1 MTYYKSESAVAG
13 ANQQKLIIEAWTTP
27 DVNAINWDTD
37 NVSIQVKAT
46 TYQSLYSGDNQTLN
60 RTGNWSGSTTYYMP
74 ASANTTINIFEAT
87 YNVTPQTSGAVTVN
101 YGGNI
106 TGHYGGAN
114 FSANVQIVIAQKP
127 FGTSQVSLSSTN
139 FDMGTTVTINTN
151 RLNTSFTHTI
161 KYSYNGATGTI
172 ATGVGDSTTWNSPIA
187 TLAPRIPNATS
198 GTGTITCETYNGS
211 TLIGTSSVNFTAKV
225 PASVVPGL
233 GSIGISDTNLT
244 VNTVL
249 GASVYAQYLSKL
261 AVTLNSCTAP
271 HGATITKQTI
281 KIGSDTA
288 VDVTPSGTSRG
299 TSNSYTMPQVIAT
312 SGAVSVVGTVTD
324 SRGRTVT
331 STTNLTIMEYT
342 LPSATKLSV
351 VRTNSA
357 GTTNP
362 LGTYIRATMTGSAR
376 TMVVSAT
383 ERNRLSY
390 QLERRQLPSGGW
402 STVIAKTAE
411 SATLTLSTTSAALGT
426 FVITAGFE
434 FKLTIFD
441 KFNSTSTLFTIGTG
455 EVTLSLNKS
464 GIGVGKVWSKGSI
477 DAAGAVYA
485 AGGFYPAVDIIPAS
499 TNLNT
504 YTTAG
509 VYVQNSNADAASGSN
524 YPEPI
529 AGYLEVI
536 TQNTV
541 TPTTSWTLQRYT
553 TYDKELVYTR
563 RLYNNAWSPWTIQSS
578 PPGAWNTVTMNAG
591 YTSSDVTAIKWCIT
605 ANILYL
611 RGTVTHANWGIGT
624 HSIGTIT
631 PQPPVPSP
639 IYIAYYAI
647 GAGTITGL
655 VRTTGV
661 IDLIVMDYQMGNT
674 AMHINA
680 TIPMHP

>member
-27 DVNAINWDTD
+27 DVNAINWDTN
-37 NVSIQVKAT
+37 NVSILVKAST
-46 TYQSLYSGDNQTLN
+46 FQTLFSGDNQTLN
-60 RTGNWSGSTTYYMP
+60 RTGNWSGSTNYYMP
-74 ASANTTINIFEAT
+74 ASANATVNIFEQT
-87 YNVTPQTSGAVTVN
+87 FNVTPQTSGTVTVN

-106 TGHYGGAN
+106 TGHYGGAS

-139 FDMGTTVTINTN
+139 FNMGTTVTVNTN
-151 RLNTSFTHTI
+151 RLNTAFTHTI
-161 KYSYNGATGTI
+161 GFKFGGYQGWLHDVGA
-172 ATGVGDSTTWNSPIA
+172 STTFDFPIA
-187 TLAPRIPNATS
+187 DFAPQIPNATS
-198 GTGTITCETYNGS
+198 GTGTVICETYNGS
-211 TLIGTSSVNFTAKV
+211 TLIGTSTTTFTAKV
-225 PASVVPGL
+225 PSSVVPVL
-233 GSIGISDTNLT
+233 GTVSVSDTNTT

-249 GASVYAQYLSKL
+249 GTTVYAQYLSRL
-261 AVTLNSCTAP
+261 AVSLTGCSAP
-271 HGATITKQTI
+271 HGATIVSQTI
-281 KIGSDTA
+281 KIGNDSA
-288 VDVTPSGTSRG
+288 VGVTPAGTSRA
-299 TSNSYTMPQVIAT
+299 TSKTYTMPQAITT
-312 SGAVSVVGTVTD
+312 SGTLSVVGTVTD
-324 SRGRTVT
+324 SRGRVVT
-331 STTNLTIMEYT
+331 KTANISIMAYT

-351 VRTNSA
+351 IRTNSA
-357 GTTNP
+357 GTADP
-362 LGTYIRATMTGSAR
+362 LGTYIKATMNGSVKSLSVA
-376 TMVVSAT
+376 ST

-390 QLERRQLPSGGW
+390 QLQRRQLPSG
-402 STVIAKTAE
+402 TFTDVIAKTAE
-411 SATLTLSTTSAALGT
+411 SATLTLNTTSAALGT
-426 FVITAGFE
+426 FIITAGFE
-434 FKLTIFD
+434 FKLIVYD
-441 KFNSTSTLFTIGTG
+441 KFNNSSTMFTIGTG

-509 VYVQNSNADAASGSN
+509 VYVQNIDADAASGSN

-553 TYDKELVYTR
+553 VYNTERVYTR

-578 PPGAWNTVTMNAG
+578 PPGTWNTVTMNAG
-591 YTSSDVTAIKWCIT
+591 YTSSGVTAVKWCIT

-611 RGTVTHANWGIGT
+611 RGTVTHANWSVGT
-624 HSIGTIT
+624 HSIGTIA
-631 PQPPVPSP
+631 PQPPVQSP
-639 IYIAYYAI
+639 IYIAYFAI

-674 AMHINA
+674 DMHINA